1 MNYSLLIYQSNSHS
15 LDAFLNDSRCKEIIQ
30 LCTTEE
36 LMTNSAKPQ
45 SKTLYVPF
53 QDSLYTS
60 IFNGLKGVTQEDVI
74 VSDGKTTLQM
84 QDIYTLLKYLN
95 QWPAIQYKDAAYAF
109 DTRLLMF
116 SLQKALESNQDLS
129 DCFQTID
136 MEIKTIE

>member
-45 SKTLYVPF
+45 SKTLYVPS

-84 QDIYTLLKYLN
+84 QNNASSSL
-95 QWPAIQYKDAAYAF
+95 
-109 DTRLLMF
+109 TRQNRVL
-116 SLQKALESNQDLS
+116 
-129 DCFQTID
+129 
-136 MEIKTIE
+136 